1 VYDEHMA
8 TAAITGRC
16 KTNVTNH
23 RNQQILSVDRGA
35 AARYGLDNFTH
46 FIEYNCLRPWRGARR
61 RGFPP
66 VLPVVSVG
74 HHVPDLDAAEL
85 GALLGELH
93 GRLQELRRAAAAR
106 VRALSPSPTRK
117 GQDRDKYP
125 ARADLASASAAAA
138 AVGGAPTADDAA
150 PPLFVWSNLASAVSL
165 FDPRF
170 PRVLQYR
177 SNAYREA
184 LQNAV
189 IKAALAG
196 HRDRAA
202 DEEGHE
208 GDEGGG
214 LPRAGRKAS
223 AASPSSLSSSLL
235 PVAYLDLYHPSLA
248 LGEVAHA
255 QGDPVHMSADCR
267 WFHRFVYV
275 PAPAPASMHL
285 PLLPCPRP
293 SAPLVPCPSSS
304 ASRSHPDS
312 PHTRTSLHLSCRYSV
327 FAVAEDCRH
336 RGDCHDPSA
345 VYPPP
350 LPPPPPPQPPRGVGA
365 SGGNAT
371 SSPVSAATATTRL
384 RAKIRARLEREGL
397 PTDGWAGGGA
407 AGRATARLSDAP
419 DGDPSSTNR
428 GSSSGGSYEG
438 DVEAP
443 KSYSPRR
450 DPMRWY
456 GAPHGPNLHAWQ
468 VHTVPST
475 SPSAPLQRPLCVR
488 HLTVPACCVG
498 HVHVHVL

>member
-1 VYDEHMA
+1 MFLRFHVPASGGRLQTYVYDEHMA

-46 FIEYNCLRPWRGARR
+46 FIEYNCLRPWRGEGARR
-61 RGFPP
+61 KGFPP

-85 GALLGELH
+85 GALLGELR

-106 VRALSPSPTRK
+106 VRAMSLSPSPTRK

-125 ARADLASASAAAA
+125 ARSDPKASASPA

-170 PRVLQYR
+170 PRVLHYR

-202 DEEGHE
+202 DEDEVGHE

-214 LPRAGRKAS
+214 LPRAGRKAP
-223 AASPSSLSSSLL
+223 ATPATSPL
-235 PVAYLDLYHPSLA
+235 PVVYLDLYHPGLA

-255 QGDPVHMSADCR
+255 RGDPVHMSADCR

-275 PAPAPASMHL
+275 P
-285 PLLPCPRP
+285 
-293 SAPLVPCPSSS
+293 
-304 ASRSHPDS
+304 
-312 PHTRTSLHLSCRYSV
+312 
-327 FAVAEDCRH
+327 
-336 RGDCHDPSA
+336 
-345 VYPPP
+345 
-350 LPPPPPPQPPRGVGA
+350 
-365 SGGNAT
+365 
-371 SSPVSAATATTRL
+371 
-384 RAKIRARLEREGL
+384 I
-397 PTDGWAGGGA
+397 
-407 AGRATARLSDAP
+407 
-419 DGDPSSTNR
+419 
-428 GSSSGGSYEG
+428 
-438 DVEAP
+438 
-443 KSYSPRR
+443 
-450 DPMRWY
+450 
-456 GAPHGPNLHAWQ
+456 
-468 VHTVPST
+468 
-475 SPSAPLQRPLCVR
+475 
-488 HLTVPACCVG
+488 
-498 HVHVHVL
+498 